1 MKIVKKNSAH
11 FWLRIRC
18 DHQKLPQL
26 LRPALNKP
34 DSNLRDFWNFRIFVL
49 TINFRKRMV
58 KTLFFWRKCDKWA
71 VSFEHFYIFEAFFEQ
86 SEVNKRQ
93 RKWDWNLS
101 IICRIILWFGLI
113 RTEKKN
119 IMKHLKSLNPKP
131 LLIETS

>member
-1 MKIVKKNSAH
+1 MLNFWKMKIVKKNSAH

-71 VSFEHFYIFEAFFEQ
+71 VSFEHFYIFEDLLNNQKWTKDKESGTGTWASSVESSFDSGWEL
-86 SEVNKRQ
+86 R
-93 RKWDWNLS
+93 RKISWNIWNLLT
-101 IICRIILWFGLI
+101 RNLY
-113 RTEKKN
+113 
-119 IMKHLKSLNPKP
+119 
-131 LLIETS
+131 